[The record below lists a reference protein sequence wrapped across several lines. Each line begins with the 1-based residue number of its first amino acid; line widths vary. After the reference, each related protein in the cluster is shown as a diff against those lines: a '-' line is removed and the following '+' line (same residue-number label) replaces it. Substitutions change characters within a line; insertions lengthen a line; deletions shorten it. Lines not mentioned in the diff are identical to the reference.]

1 MFGNKKESSN
11 TSASTSSNSSTGGT
25 NSLVQGTTIEGV
37 LNAGSDIRI
46 DGHLN
51 GKLICTGRLIVG
63 TTGVID
69 GEVECQNAIIEGKF
83 TGKLSVKEL
92 LNIKETANV
101 SGDISTGKLLVQAG
115 AMFNVNCD
123 MGGQKIKSMKEAQR
137 TA

>member
-1 MFGNKKESSN
+1 MFGNKKESN
-11 TSASTSSNSSTGGT
+11 STSVSSGSTPQSGGT

-46 DGHLN
+46 DGQLN
-51 GKLICTGRLIVG
+51 GKLICAGRLILG
-63 TTGVID
+63 ATGVID

-83 TGKLSVKEL
+83 TGKLVVKEL

-101 SGDISTGKLLVQAG
+101 SGDIRTSKLLVQAG

-123 MGGQKIKSMKEAQR
+123 MGGQKIKSMKDAQKS
-137 TA
+137 A